1 MGIAQGKRAVIACT
15 MTGPGNTVP
24 RERQG
29 MAYKTRIG
37 SLGAYEKGVIE
48 LDDDLRKYAFS
59 NIFEVAGAAQ
69 PFERVAVVQNLDY
82 VAEVVRS
89 EGESPWYAA
98 PHDEFAIVMD
108 GEITFHFIKLADDQ
122 VPGHEGGAA
131 RLGARPNGPAMG
143 RVTARRGH
151 QVLLPRG
158 AAYQMVSGPPAVA
171 IMQTADGP
179 ETVKRWSEICVLE
192 KEPRQ

>member
-1 MGIAQGKRAVIACT
+1 
-15 MTGPGNTVP
+15 
-24 RERQG
+24 
-29 MAYKTRIG
+29 MAYRTQTG
-37 SLGAYEKGVIE
+37 SLDAYEKGVIE

-69 PFERVAVVQNLDY
+69 PFERVAVVQNLEY

-108 GEITFHFIKLADDQ
+108 GEVTFHFIKLDDDQ
-122 VPGHEGGAA
+122 VPSHEGGAI

-158 AAYQMVSGPPAVA
+158 AAYQLVSSKPSVA
-171 IMQTADGP
+171 IMQTVDGP
-179 ETVKRWSEICVLE
+179 ETVKRWSEICTLDGE
-192 KEPRQ
+192 KA